1 MDTCVNESKCT
12 DLKIGQEFDFG
23 KNLYWPEA
31 RGEKKK
37 KHADSRK
44 AEKSRGT
51 SCKWKVNKMLVMKLK
66 WKYEKYIC
74 WQVFWKIP
82 LGNRNADTIQM
93 DYKLDNLRNM

>member
-1 MDTCVNESKCT
+1 
-12 DLKIGQEFDFG
+12 
-23 KNLYWPEA
+23 
-31 RGEKKK
+31 
-37 KHADSRK
+37 
-44 AEKSRGT
+44 
-51 SCKWKVNKMLVMKLK
+51 MLVKIK